1 MQSTSQ
7 AKILSMSKKIMN
19 EILFLC
25 EDNNIN
31 AYYTDTD
38 SIHMDYDK
46 IEVLSTLYYNA
57 FKKSELHNF
66 GTLIGKKLSQ
76 FHSDFESNLLE
87 GDLVAIETII
97 LGAKCYVD
105 KLTPLENVIV
115 KDDVVSLRDGNLIDY
130 HIRAKGINVDSILA
144 KAKSEKCS
152 VMKLYEDLLNNKTLE
167 FDLSVGGEKASFKIT
182 DFNPMNNHLIRNVK
196 FEGMSYI
203 VYDGIKI
210 MK

>member
-1 MQSTSQ
+1 
-7 AKILSMSKKIMN
+7 MN

-167 FDLSVGGEKASFKIT
+167 FDLSVGGEKSQF
-182 DFNPMNNHLIRNVK
+182 
-196 FEGMSYI
+196 
-203 VYDGIKI
+203 
-210 MK
+210 

>member
-1 MQSTSQ
+1 
-7 AKILSMSKKIMN
+7 MN

-46 IEVLSTLYYNA
+46 IDVLSTLYYNT
-57 FKKSELHNF
+57 FKESEFHNF

-87 GDLVAIETII
+87 GELVAIETII
-97 LGAKCYVD
+97 LDAKCYVD

-130 HIRAKGINVDSILA
+130 HIRAKGINNVDSILV
-144 KAKSEKCS
+144 KVAKSEKCL
-152 VMKLYEDLLNNKTLE
+152 VMKIYEDLLNNKTLE
-167 FDLSVGGEKASFKIT
+167 FDLSVGGEKSQF
-182 DFNPMNNHLIRNVK
+182 
-196 FEGMSYI
+196 
-203 VYDGIKI
+203 
-210 MK
+210 